1 MNSFLL
7 FRLVTFILGLSA
19 GSLCAGAPSEPGRS
33 KDYNLTK
40 GLLVDK
46 VHVEVLPNIGQ
57 LKGVKGTF
65 ITDKATLTELWSV
78 LMDYGHYSDFMPL
91 TKKSKIL
98 KSEGSAVWVD
108 LLLKLGFTEVNYQL
122 KMDHKLQANIA
133 ESSWVR
139 VSGDMVDIKGSWK
152 LESEPAFVKATYISY
167 VDSGFFVPGWLE
179 SLLTEKSVPDLFEA
193 VVSRAVKMSQTE
205 ETISS
210 QNTSKAKKL

>member
-7 FRLVTFILGLSA
+7 FRIATLILGLSV
-19 GSLCAGAPSEPGRS
+19 GSLCMGTPSEPS
-33 KDYNLTK
+33 KSQDSPRAK
-40 GLLVDK
+40 VLLVDK
-46 VHVEVLPNIGQ
+46 VKIEVLPNIGH

-65 ITDKATLTELWSV
+65 ITDKATLGEIWAA
-78 LMDYGHYSDFMPL
+78 LMDYGQYSEFMPL

-98 KSEGSAVWVD
+98 KSEGSTVWVD

-122 KMDHKLQANIA
+122 KMDHKLLANVA

-152 LESEPAFVKATYISY
+152 LESENTYVKATYISY

-179 SLLTEKSVPDLFEA
+179 SLLTEKSVPDLFDA
-193 VVSRAVKMSQTE
+193 VVSRAIKMAQAE
-205 ETISS
+205 GTISS
-210 QNTSKAKKL
+210 QNGAQVKRL